1 MCKAQHWTVL
11 ETSVPG
17 NKICLHIYLSNSMK
31 PLPHPPH
38 PSWNLSP
45 EMSLLS
51 CSPVM
56 MTQLAGKDWL
66 LSCKMF
72 PLWTFPSPT
81 ALSPLLHQPC
91 LMFCVIPHQFE
102 QVLDL
107 HQNFV
112 WNSIWNMVGI
122 FSPETTSH
130 SVLYCLTKYFRIQ
143 PGQNY

>member
-56 MTQLAGKDWL
+56 MTQLAGKD
-66 LSCKMF
+66 
-72 PLWTFPSPT
+72 
-81 ALSPLLHQPC
+81 
-91 LMFCVIPHQFE
+91 
-102 QVLDL
+102 
-107 HQNFV
+107 
-112 WNSIWNMVGI
+112 
-122 FSPETTSH
+122 
-130 SVLYCLTKYFRIQ
+130 
-143 PGQNY
+143 